1 MAIDDPLDA
10 AEQQIAAEVR
20 ASSPLAK
27 YIPDIAVLSG
37 FIPSGIF
44 GMDFVKNGLKA
55 AGLYVSRLQA
65 DRRQCLMDA
74 LAEEL
79 RRVRAKLEHLD
90 EAHQRFCREEWVP
103 LVIDGLQK
111 AEQTISQDRVRRI
124 AAILGHAIEAGPAK
138 PASTAE
144 EMMRIA
150 MLLSDQEVLI
160 LRTLHDGQIAT
171 YNPHQ
176 GRVSRE
182 EVNDFW
188 RLTDPGHRS
197 YGEPEHKTLRQFPA
211 GKLNGICAK
220 LQSLGLVA
228 QVERNNFKLGPDV
241 VPYGILSN
249 TVEFV
254 EYVRSTF

>member
-10 AEQQIAAEVR
+10 AEQQVAAEVR
-20 ASSPLAK
+20 ASSPLAR
-27 YIPDIAVLSG
+27 YIPAIAVLSG
-37 FIPSGIF
+37 FIPSGMF
-44 GMDFVKNGLKA
+44 GMDFVTNGLKS
-55 AGLYVSRLQA
+55 AGLYVSKLQA
-65 DRRQCLMDA
+65 DRRQCLMGT

-79 RRVRAKLEHLD
+79 RRIRAKLEQLD
-90 EAHQRFCREEWVP
+90 EAHQRFCREEWGP
-103 LVIDGLQK
+103 LVIDGIQK
-111 AEQTISQDRVRRI
+111 AEQTISQDRIRRI
-124 AAILGHAIEAGPAK
+124 AAILGHALEAGPAK
-138 PASTAE
+138 PAATAE

-150 MLLSDQEVLI
+150 MLLSVDDVLI

-188 RLTDPGHRS
+188 QLTNPANRS
-197 YGEPEHKTLRQFPA
+197 YGEPEHKTLQQFPA
-211 GKLNGICAK
+211 GKLHGICAK

-228 QVERNNFKLGPDV
+228 QVERNTFKLGPDV

-249 TVEFV
+249 AVEFV
-254 EYVRSTF
+254 EYIRSTF